1 MASSDYLQLELA
13 RVSAHAPDLIGSI
26 AQDQIET
33 VYQPQFALDDDAL
46 VGGEALA
53 RWHHPVLGTIGAQ
66 TTFAIAEDQDA
77 AVRLSEHVVDA
88 ALAQFATWPG
98 HLRLSV
104 NILPQEIS
112 ANDFALR
119 FLARVRESRVDPERL
134 TVEITEDVLLGDLRS
149 AALALGSLRDAGVAI
164 ALDDFGAGFCNFGY
178 LKVLPLDYLKLDR
191 SMVEGIATDHRD
203 LAILRG
209 IATMAD
215 ALGLDVIA
223 EGIEREAQRA
233 IVAAEGCKAYQG
245 FLRSAPVD
253 ATSFRQLA
261 LAQAAF

>member
-1 MASSDYLQLELA
+1 MASGDHLELDLA
-13 RVSAHAPDLIGSI
+13 RISAHAPDLIRAI
-26 AQDQIET
+26 AQDEIET
-33 VYQPQFALDDDAL
+33 VYQPQFALENDEL
-46 VGGEALA
+46 IGGEALA
-53 RWHHPVLGTIGAQ
+53 RWQHPALGTIGAQ
-66 TTFAIAEDQDA
+66 TTFAIAEDQNA
-77 AVRLSEHVVDA
+77 AARLSEKVVDA
-88 ALAQFATWPG
+88 ALAQFARWPE

-104 NILPQEIS
+104 NLLPQEIS
-112 ANDFALR
+112 ASDFAMR

-134 TVEITEDVLLGDLRS
+134 TVEITEDVLLGDLHR
-149 AALALGSLRDAGVAI
+149 AARTLASLRDAGIAI

-191 SMVEGIATDHRD
+191 SMVEGIDTDHRD

-223 EGIEREAQRA
+223 EGVEREAQRA

-245 FLRSAPVD
+245 FLRAAPMD

-261 LAQAAF
+261 LT